1 MFSLAAM
8 ETYLDENRTVLKEFV
23 MANAFIHLERTL
35 LCRDLK
41 ISTDF
46 HKEFDSRSIAELLFL
61 KLGHCPL
68 ELSELP
74 KRVQL
79 VRGRPDGQ
87 EPSPVF
93 LLDSARQ
100 VFELDKVDEENLEQD
115 EA

>member
-1 MFSLAAM
+1 M
-8 ETYLDENRTVLKEFV
+8 
-23 MANAFIHLERTL
+23 
-35 LCRDLK
+35 
-41 ISTDF
+41 
-46 HKEFDSRSIAELLFL
+46 LFL

-93 LLDSARQ
+93 LPDSARQ